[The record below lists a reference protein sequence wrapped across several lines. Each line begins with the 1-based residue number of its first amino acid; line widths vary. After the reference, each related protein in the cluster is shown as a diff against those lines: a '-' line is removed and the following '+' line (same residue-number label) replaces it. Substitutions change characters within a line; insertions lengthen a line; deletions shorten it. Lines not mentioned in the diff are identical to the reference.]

1 MEKLTSRDSKYLR
14 VLRDSPEPLTPS
26 RLAKIFG
33 VKLPTV
39 LSELKRLEKL
49 NLIEYS
55 RASGV
60 RLTPLGEEVSDELI
74 WRHRVMETFF
84 CSELGLDLEVACEA
98 ASKVEVLLPLCVF
111 ASMCEK
117 LGHPSSCPHGR
128 PIPHRGRWCP

>member
-1 MEKLTSRDSKYLR
+1 MTKLTSRDSKYLR
-14 VLRDSPEPLTPS
+14 VLRDSSEPLTPS
-26 RLAKIFG
+26 SLARIFG

-39 LSELKRLEKL
+39 LSVLKRLEKL
-49 NLIEYS
+49 NLVQYS

-60 RLTPLGEEVSDELI
+60 RLTPLGEQVSDELI
-74 WRHRVMETFF
+74 WRHRVVETFL
-84 CSELGLDLEVACEA
+84 CIELGLDLDSACEVA
-98 ASKVEVLLPLCVF
+98 SKIEVILPSTVF